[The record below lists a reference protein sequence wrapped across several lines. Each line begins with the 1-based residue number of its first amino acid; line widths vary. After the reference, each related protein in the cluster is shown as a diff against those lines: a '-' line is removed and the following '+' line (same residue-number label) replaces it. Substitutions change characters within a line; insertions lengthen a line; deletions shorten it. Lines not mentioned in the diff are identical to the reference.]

1 MVSTNRDRHRKPR
14 TSRAEF
20 ECIRNVHASIRL
32 SPSNII
38 RHSQFFSRTFEHTR
52 PHSTEF
58 ESSRPTRIEFDD
70 QGSLPTFIKTLF
82 EYTSK
87 PILGPT
93 TLVESTRSSR
103 TSRTTLEQ
111 HSISFKAILSYS
123 AAALFIDND
132 CTCSPRCRGHMRFI
146 SLREQWEVSQY

>member
-14 TSRAEF
+14 TARAEF

-58 ESSRPTRIEFDD
+58 EPLRPTRIEFDD
-70 QGSLPTFIKTLF
+70 QGSLHKFIETTSQ
-82 EYTSK
+82 YISK
-87 PILGPT
+87 PIQSPT

-111 HSISFKAILSYS
+111 HSTGFRAILSCS
-123 AAALFIDND
+123 AAAFLIDND
-132 CTCSPRCRGHMRFI
+132 CTYSPRCPRSYGIHI
-146 SLREQWEVSQY
+146 A

>member
-32 SPSNII
+32 STSNII

-58 ESSRPTRIEFDD
+58 EPSRPTRIEFDD
-70 QGSLPTFIKTLF
+70 QGSLPKLIETASQYI
-82 EYTSK
+82 SK
-87 PILGPT
+87 SILGPT
-93 TLVESTRSSR
+93 TLVESTRLSKHSR
-103 TSRTTLEQ
+103 TSLEQ
-111 HSISFKAILSYS
+111 HSIGFRAFLSYS
-123 AAALFIDND
+123 AAVSLIDNN
-132 CTCSPRCRGHMRFI
+132 CTYSPRCPRSYGFI
-146 SLREQWEVSQY
+146 SLTEQWQVSQY